1 MNDMELT
8 ATEIRAAIEAT
19 GAAIEASSKELAR
32 LEADEDPLEGDVLD
46 RYVQTEARVAL
57 LMKKHKR
64 LEGELAQ
71 AQLAELK
78 TVEEQADA
86 ERNEADEAA
95 RRVKGVVEK
104 EVRKNYEP
112 HLGVTFDDIVSSHR
126 RVIKSQDRARVAQGR
141 FIQSHRAVMNFYR
154 EHPSME

>member
-1 MNDMELT
+1 MKDMKLT
-8 ATEIRAAIEAT
+8 ATEVQAELEKTVSAIV
-19 GAAIEASSKELAR
+19 ASKQELAR
-32 LEADEDPLEGDVLD
+32 LEADEPPDGKGLTL
-46 RYVQTEARVAL
+46 YVQTEARVAL